1 MYSAAEAK
9 KPDMNEILNKAA
21 KRALGG
27 GIPGMVAMFIQVF
40 ALMWMRTT
48 INYQYRHAS
57 HQSIYRLTS
66 NLVCLCMYA
75 RARAVLLL

>member
-9 KPDMNEILNKAA
+9 KAPDMNEILSKAA

-27 GIPGMVAMFIQVF
+27 GIPGMVAMVIQVF

-48 INYQYRHAS
+48 INYQYR
-57 HQSIYRLTS
+57 YS
-66 NLVCLCMYA
+66 NPNSYKC
-75 RARAVLLL
+75 R